1 MACSVGGHYA
11 AGLGGTMAIEKST
24 LGKLIRAVRQQN
36 DWTLRQMSAK
46 VGIPLSTLAKVEA
59 DKLSLT
65 YDKLQQFTSRLGM
78 TMTEF
83 LGQAEQRPPEVE
95 QRIVTARRS
104 LTAKNNSVQ
113 ISTPAY
119 DYEYL
124 CADLREKRMV
134 PIICRIR
141 ATSIDDFEEPV
152 RHAGEEFIYVLEGK
166 VEVHLQFYTS
176 VTLNVGQGIYLDSSM
191 GHAYVA
197 KDCESALVL
206 AVCSSED
213 VNLASE
219 LMSLAESQSVEA

>member
-1 MACSVGGHYA
+1 MA
-11 AGLGGTMAIEKST
+11 TEKST
-24 LGKLIRAVRQQN
+24 LGNLIRLVRQQN

-83 LGQAEQRPPEVE
+83 LGQAEARSPEVE
-95 QRIVTARRS
+95 PRIVTARRS
-104 LTAKNNSVQ
+104 LTSKNNSVQ
-113 ISTPAY
+113 ISTPTY

-176 VTLNVGQGIYLDSSM
+176 VVLNVGQGIYLDSSM

-219 LMSLAESQSVEA
+219 LMSLAESESVEA